1 MTDKDSMLWN
11 HYQKLQES
19 LSELLSADF
28 VSYNR
33 SMTYITLNQTFT
45 NAERLFELVEGSV
58 SLSKPKQALL
68 AKLAHHIERCKEK
81 GIQSDFVN
89 FIKKDIV
96 PALSFIKS
104 EHQKHFDL
112 AS

>member
-1 MTDKDSMLWN
+1 MTDMNSMLWK
-11 HYQKLQES
+11 HYHNLQES
-19 LSELLSADF
+19 LSELLSPEF
-28 VSYNR
+28 MSYNH

-45 NAERLFELVEGSV
+45 NAERLFEHVEGSMI
-58 SLSKPKQALL
+58 LSKQKQALM
-68 AKLAHHIERCKEK
+68 AKLAHHIENCKEK
-81 GIQSDFVN
+81 GIQSDFVQ

-104 EHQKHFDL
+104 EHLKSFDL